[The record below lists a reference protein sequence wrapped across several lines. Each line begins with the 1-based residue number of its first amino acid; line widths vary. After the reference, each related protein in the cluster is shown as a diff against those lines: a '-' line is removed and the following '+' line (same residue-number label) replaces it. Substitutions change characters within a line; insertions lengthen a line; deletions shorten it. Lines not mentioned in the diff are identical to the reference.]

1 MELMLIM
8 YFCSALVNDCQ
19 GPYMMPESYKDY
31 NTCMVSGYSES
42 LNKMKE
48 IDNEEVNQ
56 YMIYIKFVCQEDTRT
71 AT

>member
-1 MELMLIM
+1 
-8 YFCSALVNDCQ
+8 
-19 GPYMMPESYKDY
+19 MMPESYKDY

-48 IDNEEVNQ
+48 IDNKEVNQ

>member
-31 NTCMVSGYSES
+31 NTCMISGYSKA
-42 LNKMKE
+42 LTKIKE
-48 IDNEEVNQ
+48 VDEKEVNQ